1 MNCPVCNKS
10 GLPNFR
16 SEPVVCPQCNSDLKG
31 YMVLEKTNKTHKT
44 TVRKQRN
51 LSVVAI
57 FLIFII
63 AVVFILTSKQKSTLS
78 VPVTT
83 KQDSTIN
90 ILQTR
95 VLNQEQKIKEL
106 QTSNLNKQ
114 SADYKYVVKNGDNLS
129 KLAYIF
135 YNDWQEYTRIEKDN
149 NLTSGELIH
158 PGDTLI
164 IKLND

>member
-1 MNCPVCNKS
+1 
-10 GLPNFR
+10 
-16 SEPVVCPQCNSDLKG
+16 
-31 YMVLEKTNKTHKT
+31 MVLEKTNKTHKT

>member
-44 TVRKQRN
+44 TIRKQRN
-51 LSVVAI
+51 ISVVAL
-57 FLIFII
+57 FLIIII
-63 AVVFILTSKQKSTLS
+63 AVVFILTSRQKPTVSIPLTIN
-78 VPVTT
+78 
-83 KQDSTIN
+83 QDSTIN
-90 ILQTR
+90 VLQKE
-95 VLNQEQKIKEL
+95 VLKQDQKIKEL
-106 QTSNLNKQ
+106 QASNLNKQ
-114 SADYKYVVKNGDNLS
+114 NADYKYVVKNGDNLS

-135 YNDWQEYTRIEKDN
+135 YNDWREFTRIEKDN

>member
-16 SEPVVCPQCNSDLKG
+16 SEPIVCPQCNSDLKG
-31 YMVLEKTNKTHKT
+31 YMVLEKTNKTYKT

-51 LSVVAI
+51 ISVVAL
-57 FLIFII
+57 FLIFIV
-63 AVVFILTSKQKSTLS
+63 AVVFILTARQKSIVST
-78 VPVTT
+78 PVTNN
-83 KQDSTIN
+83 QDSTIN
-90 ILQTR
+90 VLQKEI
-95 VLNQEQKIKEL
+95 LNQEQKIKEL
-106 QTSNLNKQ
+106 QTTNLNKQ
-114 SADYKYVVKNGDNLS
+114 STAYKYVVKNGDNLS

-164 IKLND
+164 IKLNN

>member
-44 TVRKQRN
+44 TIRKQRN
-51 LSVVAI
+51 ISVVAL
-57 FLIFII
+57 FLIFIV
-63 AVVFILTSKQKSTLS
+63 AVVFILSARQKTIVST
-78 VPVTT
+78 PVTNN
-83 KQDSTIN
+83 QDSTIN
-90 ILQTR
+90 VLKKEI
-95 VLNQEQKIKEL
+95 LNQEQKIKEL
-106 QTSNLNKQ
+106 QATNLNKQ
-114 SADYKYVVKNGDNLS
+114 STAYKYVVKNGDNLS

-158 PGDTLI
+158 PGDILI

>member
-44 TVRKQRN
+44 TIRKQRN

-135 YNDWQEYTRIEKDN
+135 YNDWREFTRIEKDN

>member
-51 LSVVAI
+51 FSVVAI

-63 AVVFILTSKQKSTLS
+63 AVVFILTARQKPTVSI
-78 VPVTT
+78 PVSIN
-83 KQDSTIN
+83 QDSTIN
-90 ILQTR
+90 VLQKM
-95 VLNQEQKIKEL
+95 VLKQEQKIKEL
-106 QTSNLNKQ
+106 QVSNLNKQ
-114 SADYKYVVKNGDNLS
+114 STDYKYVVKNGDNLS

-135 YNDWQEYTRIEKDN
+135 YNDWQEFTRIEKDN

-164 IKLND
+164 IKIND